1 MAEQAGSPSSSP
13 VVLSEQQQQHQNN
26 LLWKDRL
33 HVFTCRARKPAP
45 VYHTINEAGPQ
56 DVPKFRSTVKVDGET
71 YSCLNTFSSK
81 KAAEKD
87 VAKVAL
93 EGICKKMGWV
103 EEDGDT
109 ILQSD
114 SGTPIGTSAIKV
126 DTRSSR
132 QAGEL
137 RNVVALTPS
146 EAELSASSELVS
158 KLNNDKVKSILHK
171 FAAKMNMKKP
181 KYETVRVKQP
191 SQVFTSLVLNGM
203 IYTGE
208 PTNRKEEAE
217 KLAARAAILYIL
229 VNSGLR
235 MHLLKIVESEAKLS
249 SAEHDHKVSLLQ
261 SDSGTPIGTSAIK
274 VDTRSSIQA
283 GELRN
288 VVALTPSE
296 AELSACSELVSKLNN
311 DKVKS
316 ILHEFAAK
324 MNMKKPKYETVRV
337 KRRSQLITSLVLNEM
352 IYTGEPTKRKIEAK
366 KLAARAAI
374 LSILANSGL
383 RMHMLKIVESE
394 AKLSSAEHDHKVS
407 LLQSDSGTPIGTSAI
422 KVDSRSSSQ
431 AGEVGNVMVLT
442 PSEAELNTSEELVSK
457 LTNDKML
464 CKSVLHEFAA
474 KMNMEKPKYDTV
486 EVEVL
491 LTVFTSSLVFNGM
504 KYTGE
509 PSISKIEAEQL
520 AARAAILSI
529 LANSGLRM
537 HLLQIV
543 ESKAKLNSLVHDHIS
558 GDTEVSLLQ
567 SDSGTPIG
575 TSAIKVDSRSSRQA
589 GELGNVV
596 ALTLPDAD
604 QASNLI
610 TNVVSEVHQG
620 QSHVQP
626 RHESSEPR
634 VETISQTVPLP
645 IAFVPSFLAE
655 NSVNAS
661 TNGGGKKGK
670 KRKRANK
677 KAKTDQASNLIT
689 NVVSEVHQGQSH
701 VQPRHESSEP
711 RVETIS
717 QTVPLPIAFVPSFL
731 AENSVH
737 ASTNGG
743 GKKGKKRKRA
753 NKKAKTDQA
762 SNLITNVVSEVHQGQ
777 SHVQPRHESSE
788 PRVETISQTVPLPIA
803 FVPSF
808 LAENSVNA
816 STNGGEKRGRKAK
829 GLIRKQK
836 LIKLVI

>member
-529 LANSGLRM
+529 LA
-537 HLLQIV
+537 
-543 ESKAKLNSLVHDHIS
+543 
-558 GDTEVSLLQ
+558 
-567 SDSGTPIG
+567 
-575 TSAIKVDSRSSRQA
+575 
-589 GELGNVV
+589 
-596 ALTLPDAD
+596 
-604 QASNLI
+604 SNLI

-670 KRKRANK
+670 KSKRANK

-701 VQPRHESSEP
+701 VQPRHESGEP

-717 QTVPLPIAFVPSFL
+717 QTVPLLIAFVPSFL
-731 AENSVH
+731 AEDSVN

-743 GKKGKKRKRA
+743 EKKGKKRKRA
-753 NKKAKTDQA
+753 NKKAKTEMKTQVA
-762 SNLITNVVSEVHQGQ
+762 EVPQSQGM
-777 SHVQPRHESSE
+777 SC
-788 PRVETISQTVPLPIA
+788 
-803 FVPSF
+803 
-808 LAENSVNA
+808 SVA
-816 STNGGEKRGRKAK
+816 
-829 GLIRKQK
+829 
-836 LIKLVI
+836 

>member
-109 ILQSD
+109 ILQVHFKFKYKSD

-529 LANSGLRM
+529 LA
-537 HLLQIV
+537 
-543 ESKAKLNSLVHDHIS
+543 
-558 GDTEVSLLQ
+558 
-567 SDSGTPIG
+567 
-575 TSAIKVDSRSSRQA
+575 
-589 GELGNVV
+589 
-596 ALTLPDAD
+596 
-604 QASNLI
+604 SNLI

-670 KRKRANK
+670 KSKRANK

-701 VQPRHESSEP
+701 VQPRHESGEP

-717 QTVPLPIAFVPSFL
+717 QTVPLLIAFVPSFL
-731 AENSVH
+731 AEDSVN

-743 GKKGKKRKRA
+743 EKKGKKRKRA
-753 NKKAKTDQA
+753 NKKAKTEMKTQVA
-762 SNLITNVVSEVHQGQ
+762 EVPQSQGM
-777 SHVQPRHESSE
+777 SC
-788 PRVETISQTVPLPIA
+788 
-803 FVPSF
+803 
-808 LAENSVNA
+808 SVA
-816 STNGGEKRGRKAK
+816 
-829 GLIRKQK
+829 
-836 LIKLVI
+836 